1 MAVGAGALAQGKLSS
16 FRAMW
21 LQVGTDDLS
30 SGMVVKIGAGAACSM
45 GDAWRRKP
53 TVWVIRA
60 DGSDRIL

>member
-30 SGMVVKIGAGAACSM
+30 SGMVVKIGAGAACSV
-45 GDAWRRKP
+45 GDVWRRNLSF
-53 TVWVIRA
+53 WAICA
-60 DGSDRIL
+60 GDQDRIL